1 MKWFKNLKV
10 HTKLALGFALM
21 IVFMGIIGVSGYR
34 SVFTIQTKLDEIF
47 QVRLPG
53 FDYILE
59 IDRDLYQLLVAER
72 SMIFTDPL
80 SDEFQNL
87 LNFYEENL
95 RQSEERWGKYK
106 ELPLT
111 SQERAVLPQYEEA
124 REAWKALSRQVVEQT
139 QKTGFENKQGTINL
153 SIGVVRENFDAMRAH
168 LDQLT
173 EINLQIA
180 EQAHQTAQQTYQATQ
195 MNLLIFTALGI
206 GVGLGLALLISRGI
220 TNPLKQAVQ
229 ISQQIADGN
238 LPETIDVQSRDET
251 GQLLLAM
258 QQMTARIRQV
268 LQETNTLYQSVQQ
281 GNLDARGNAEQF
293 TGGWR
298 ELVSGVNHLL
308 EAFVTPFKTTAE
320 TLEQV
325 SRGDIPEKITEDYQG
340 DFNLIKRSINRLIE
354 SVHETTRI
362 AEEIAEGNLELQI
375 TPRSETD
382 RLMNAMSTM
391 LKKLQAVL
399 SEVNELIQSVQKG
412 RLDLRGS
419 AENYSGGWSELII
432 GINELI
438 GAFVSPI
445 NVTAE
450 YIERISQ
457 GDLPEKIS
465 EEYQGDFNEIKNNLN
480 RCLDV
485 LSALISAMNTM
496 YAEQKAGDYETRI
509 DINQFSGIYKEVAHG
524 YNEAVGLHVKNFL
537 TILNILSQYAEG
549 DFTPRLEQLPG
560 KQVLANERMDLLRTN
575 LRNLIDDT
583 DMLVQAALAEQFTTR
598 ADISRHQGDFRKI
611 VEGINNTLDLVVEKV
626 FWYEQML
633 DSLPWPL
640 SVTDM
645 DMKWT
650 FINKAAE
657 QLTGLKRKQVIGQQ
671 CSNWNADICN
681 TERCGIAMLR
691 RGTPTSFLRQ
701 PGLDK
706 DFQVDATYI
715 TNVQGERIGHIELVQ
730 EITATRRR
738 KEYQDAEVQRL
749 AQNLES
755 LARGDLSFKIE
766 IAEADQYTTEVRE
779 NFVQINTNL
788 LQVKE
793 SISALVHEAGKLTE
807 AAVQGD
813 LSVRGHVDQFG
824 GDYARIVQGINNT
837 LDAVIE
843 PLNMAAAYV
852 DRISKGDLPEKITAE
867 YYGDF
872 NQIKENLNLLLDA
885 MHEITHLADEM
896 AQGHLA
902 IEVKERSANDLLM
915 RNLNQMLQ
923 RLNEVVVAV
932 KEASTNVAYSSQQ
945 MSSSA
950 QQMSEGAT
958 QQAAS
963 AEEASSSMEQMAAN
977 IRQNADNA
985 LQTEKIAL
993 KAARDAQESGRA
1005 VSETVSAMRT
1015 ITDQITLIEDIAGQT
1030 RLLSLN
1036 ATIEAARA
1044 AEHGRGFAVVA
1055 AEVRALAERSQVA
1068 ANEIMT
1074 VASSS
1079 LQIAENAGELLKKLV
1094 PDIQKTAELVQ
1105 EISAASREQYTG
1117 SEQINKAIQQLDQV
1131 IQQNASISEEMAS
1144 TAESLESQAEQ
1155 LQETMAFFEVNETI
1169 TEPKQVK
1176 QQEKPHP
1183 FHQPTLKT
1191 HQTQGARKKLDN
1203 SKKKNLASRYV
1214 LGMQEQ
1220 ESTSQDEQ
1228 DREFER
1234 Y

>member
-1 MKWFKNLKV
+1 
-10 HTKLALGFALM
+10 M
-21 IVFMGIIGVSGYR
+21 IVLMGIIGVSGYR
-34 SVFTIQTKLDEIF
+34 SVFTIQTNLDEIF

-59 IDRDLYQLLVAER
+59 VDRDLHQLLVAER
-72 SMIFTDPL
+72 SMIFTPPL
-80 SDEFQNL
+80 SDAFQDL
-87 LNFYEENL
+87 LNAYEENL
-95 RQSEERWGKYK
+95 GQSEERWRKYK

-111 SQERAVLPQYEEA
+111 PQEKAILPRYEEA
-124 REAWKALSRQVVEQT
+124 RAAWKTLSRQVVEQT
-139 QKTGFENKQGTINL
+139 QKAGFDREQETINFAL
-153 SIGVVRENFDAMRAH
+153 GVVREKFDAMRAY

-180 EQAHQTAQQTYQATQ
+180 EQAHQTAQHTYRATQ
-195 MNLLIFTALGI
+195 RNLLLFTALGI
-206 GVGLGLALLISRGI
+206 GVGFGLAWLISRGI
-220 TNPLKQAVQ
+220 THPLQQAVQ
-229 ISQQIADGN
+229 ISQQIAEGK
-238 LPETIDVQSRDET
+238 LPEAIAVRSRDET

-268 LQETNTLYQSVQQ
+268 LQETNALYHAVQQ

-293 TGGWR
+293 AGGWR

-308 EAFVTPFKTTAE
+308 EAFVTPFKMTAE

-325 SRGDIPEKITEDYQG
+325 SRGDIPKKITAEYQG
-340 DFNLIKRSINRLIE
+340 DFNLMKHSINLLIE
-354 SVHETTRI
+354 SVDDTTRL
-362 AEEIAEGNLELQI
+362 AEEIAAGNLELRI

-382 RLMNAMSTM
+382 RLMNAMNAM
-391 LKKLQAVL
+391 LKKLQAV
-399 SEVNELIQSVQKG
+399 SREVNDLIQSVQKG
-412 RLDLRGS
+412 RLDLRGN
-419 AENYSGGWSELII
+419 AEEYAGGWRELIL

-496 YAEQKAGDYETRI
+496 YAEQKAGEYDARI
-509 DINQFSGIYKEVAHG
+509 DLNQFAGIYKEVAHG
-524 YNEAVGLHVKNFL
+524 YNEAVGLHVKNIL

-549 DFTPRLEQLPG
+549 DFTPRLEPLPG
-560 KQVLANERMDLLRTN
+560 KQVVANERMDLLRTN

-598 ADISRHQGDFRKI
+598 ADISKHQGDFRKI
-611 VEGINNTLDLVVEKV
+611 VQGINNTLDVIVEKV
-626 FWYEQML
+626 FWYEQIL

-645 DMKWT
+645 EMKWT

-657 QLTGLKRKQVIGQQ
+657 QITGLTRKQVIGQQ
-671 CSNWNADICN
+671 CSHWNADICN
-681 TERCGIAMLR
+681 TECCGIAMLR
-691 RGTPTSFLRQ
+691 KGTPTSFFRQ
-701 PGLDK
+701 PGIDQ
-706 DFQVDATYI
+706 DFQVDAAYI
-715 TNVQGERIGHIELVQ
+715 TDAQGERIGHIEIVQ
-730 EITATRRR
+730 EITAARRR

-749 AQNLES
+749 AQNLEA
-755 LARGDLSFKIE
+755 LARGDLSFGINV
-766 IAEADQYTTEVRE
+766 AEADQYTTEIRE
-779 NFVQINTNL
+779 NFLQINTNL

-793 SISALVHEAGKLTE
+793 SISALVREAGKLTE

-813 LSVRGHVDQFG
+813 LSVRGRVDQFG
-824 GDYARIVQGINNT
+824 GEYARIVQGINNT

-852 DRISKGDLPEKITAE
+852 DRISKGDLPAKITAE

-872 NQIKENLNLLLDA
+872 NQIKQNLNLLLDA

-923 RLNEVVVAV
+923 QLNEVVVAV
-932 KEASTNVAYSSQQ
+932 KEASANAAHSSQQ

-963 AEEASSSMEQMAAN
+963 AEEASSSMQQMAAN

-993 KAARDAQESGRA
+993 KAARDAQESGHA
-1005 VSETVSAMRT
+1005 VSETVRAMRT
-1015 ITDQITLIEDIAGQT
+1015 IADQITLIDDIARQT

-1055 AEVRALAERSQVA
+1055 AEVRALAERSQAA

-1144 TAESLESQAEQ
+1144 TAESLASQAEQ
-1155 LQETMAFFEVNETI
+1155 LQETMAFFEVQATLA
-1169 TEPKQVK
+1169 EPKQAQ
-1176 QQEKPHP
+1176 QQERPRP
-1183 FHQPTLKT
+1183 SQQPTLNT
-1191 HQTQGARKKLDN
+1191 DQTQGARKKLDN
-1203 SKKKNLASRYV
+1203 KKKKNLASRYALDV
-1214 LGMQEQ
+1214 QEQ
-1220 ESTSQDEQ
+1220 ESTSQDER